1 MVLQPNPL
9 MTGFDQGVN
18 GTNPWNSLTPDDAR
32 GPLTLDPQGV
42 ALGQQFQAIKDQIAA
57 EQAEAEA
64 RGQWTGGQVW
74 EGGHPTGAGM
84 LDAIGQVGT
93 AVALGTGSGGD
104 APAPG
109 FTAYHGSP
117 HSFDQFDLSK
127 IGTGEGAQAYGHGMY
142 LADSEGVARNYRD
155 ALSQTNPTVNHYLR
169 LAQGDRSIALN
180 NFDRDVEANA
190 FGFNIHPEE
199 LAHIRGQLETP
210 PGHMYEVNVN
220 ADPDHFL
227 DLDKPRDQ
235 LASNVQAFAKQ
246 NYPQAWE
253 DAADGSSL
261 YAGMVREHE
270 IKSVYDLADRMG
282 ITPDASAGTGTLQRL
297 YSVKGQLI
305 DRGVDLAPLAD
316 PHVALS
322 QHMQAGGIPGIR
334 YLDQGSRSAG
344 EGTKNSVVFD
354 PATMDIIRRY
364 GLASLMA
371 GGGAAALSGQ
381 PGQQQ

>member
-18 GTNPWNSLTPDDAR
+18 GRNPWNSLTPDDAR

-155 ALSQTNPTVNHYLR
+155 ALTPQNIPNPEFQALQREYNNADSASRDAMTKSDAEFNAA
-169 LAQGDRSIALN
+169 LAA
-180 NFDRDVEANA
+180 RDAVRAKQAGVPAVIPN
-190 FGFNIHPEE
+190 PV
-199 LAHIRGQLETP
+199 QQ
-210 PGHMYEVNVN
+210 GHMYEVNVN

-227 DLDKPRDQ
+227 DWDKPLSEQ
-235 LASNVQAFAKQ
+235 PQVATKLAQM
-246 NYPQAWE
+246 PQFQGRIDPADDIITGQHILAE
-253 DAADGSSL
+253 LAQTHGGPAA
-261 YAGMVREHE
+261 
-270 IKSVYDLADRMG
+270 
-282 ITPDASAGTGTLQRL
+282 ASE
-297 YSVKGQLI
+297 
-305 DRGVDLAPLAD
+305 
-316 PHVALS
+316 AL
-322 QHMQAGGIPGIR
+322 HAAGIPGIR
-334 YLDQGSRSAG
+334 YLDAGSRGAG
-344 EGTKNSVVFD
+344 DGTRNTVVFD
-354 PATMDIIRRY
+354 ANTMDIIRRY
-364 GLASLMA
+364 GLAGLMA
-371 GGGAAALSGQ
+371 GGGGAALSGQ